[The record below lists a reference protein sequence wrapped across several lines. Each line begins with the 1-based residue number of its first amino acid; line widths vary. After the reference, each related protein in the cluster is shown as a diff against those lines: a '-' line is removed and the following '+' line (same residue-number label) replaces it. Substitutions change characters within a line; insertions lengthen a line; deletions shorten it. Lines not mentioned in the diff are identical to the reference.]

1 MMLHAV
7 QSHAKSTGRIIAR
20 VFGLSLPLEAVKS
33 LQYLTGRGLHE
44 PLKIAI
50 NRSRWIAFARSLIHI
65 IPVGFALFEIILNW
79 NSFYVGVDKYN
90 QASYQLVAKIH
101 ELMIQASLGAILFSY
116 IRHEIVI
123 GEGLP
128 FGALFSGLQL
138 NQISYL
144 WSLEYWGSIRSH
156 HLTIWRKIRLSIV
169 IALCIILGT
178 VCGPSSAVL
187 LIPRSQYW
195 PAGSTHIWL
204 NTTRENLWPEKVDA
218 SMVPEMCQGALRS
231 SSPSGNECPWS
242 EWTSIREVL
251 TILRDGIPEPYLST
265 WRVVYLPGYVDVSG
279 KSAIREFYSGQSSTW
294 MAENEIISFTST
306 QQAAVADALVSAA
319 SLWCLGLTNV
329 TAQSGHGNP
338 LSDQSDSAHTI
349 ENDYMQPSVDSL
361 CKPDVI
367 DGMDDDRPL
376 IFPLL
381 LSQNNV
387 SYSDTTMDNSF
398 HRNASAR
405 SIPSITK
412 PGMPRSEVLNTPGSM
427 SEFRLRWIDLSEDR
441 FQGSSIGAAI
451 LLPRS
456 IEDHSQLILTCHI
469 AAGWSNSSI
478 WTTRSMGSPSS
489 GRVSSMIEEN
499 EKAPRPT
506 NIDSK
511 HTYVPTKQ
519 QDEFL
524 DGGDGTRVDTNI
536 TESWADLLNP
546 RLLDTNS
553 TVIHELMQLQVFQGY
568 AHFASYILGALVT
581 NGLARTG
588 FSSQLQGDLKTVSMS
603 DGSTQI
609 DGNYWL
615 SGKGDVFQVNS
626 SEAKNWTKL
635 QMTSTLQGNAYNTAG
650 SPAKIAICII
660 VIYCVVAFSH
670 MFYAG
675 IFGISSTAWDSIAE
689 VVALAINSAST
700 ACLRN
705 TKDDEGDGEHLELVF
720 GDVAIGTTEKS
731 LIQPN
736 RAYGTMASTRAKRL

>member
-1 MMLHAV
+1 
-7 QSHAKSTGRIIAR
+7 
-20 VFGLSLPLEAVKS
+20 
-33 LQYLTGRGLHE
+33 
-44 PLKIAI
+44 
-50 NRSRWIAFARSLIHI
+50 
-65 IPVGFALFEIILNW
+65 
-79 NSFYVGVDKYN
+79 
-90 QASYQLVAKIH
+90 
-101 ELMIQASLGAILFSY
+101 
-116 IRHEIVI
+116 
-123 GEGLP
+123 
-128 FGALFSGLQL
+128 
-138 NQISYL
+138 
-144 WSLEYWGSIRSH
+144 
-156 HLTIWRKIRLSIV
+156 
-169 IALCIILGT
+169 
-178 VCGPSSAVL
+178 
-187 LIPRSQYW
+187 
-195 PAGSTHIWL
+195 
-204 NTTRENLWPEKVDA
+204 
-218 SMVPEMCQGALRS
+218 MVPEMCQGALRS
-231 SSPSGNECPWS
+231 SSPSGNEYPWS

-251 TILRDGIPEPYLST
+251 TILRDGIPEPYRSK
-265 WRVVYLPGYVDVSG
+265 WRVAYLPGYVDVSG
-279 KSAIREFYSGQSSTW
+279 KSAIREFYSGQCSTW

-306 QQAAVADALVSAA
+306 QQAAVADALMSAS
-319 SLWCLGLTNV
+319 SLWFLGLTNV

-338 LSDQSDSAHTI
+338 LSDQSDSVHTI

-398 HRNASAR
+398 HRNASAT
-405 SIPSITK
+405 SIPAITK

-451 LLPRS
+451 LLPQS
-456 IEDHSQLILTCHI
+456 VENHSQLTLTCNI

-478 WTTRSMGSPSS
+478 WTTRRFQSDLGS
-489 GRVSSMIEEN
+489 GRVSSMIEQN
-499 EKAPRPT
+499 ETTAIGP
-506 NIDSK
+506 NLGIK
-511 HTYVPTKQ
+511 HTHVPTKQ
-519 QDEFL
+519 QDKFL
-524 DGGDGTRVDTNI
+524 NRDDRTRVEINI

-553 TVIHELMQLQVFQGY
+553 TVIHELMQLQVYQGY
-568 AHFASYILGALVT
+568 STFASYILGAMVT

-588 FSSQLQGDLKTVSMS
+588 FSSQLQGSLKTVSMS

-650 SPAKIAICII
+650 SPAKIAISIL

-675 IFGISSTAWDSIAE
+675 IFGM
-689 VVALAINSAST
+689 LA
-700 ACLRN
+700 
-705 TKDDEGDGEHLELVF
+705 DGF
-720 GDVAIGTTEKS
+720 QGQ
-731 LIQPN
+731 LIQTLTKN
-736 RAYGTMASTRAKRL
+736 QESARRLGTRSLRSLPWLSTLPLRLACVIPVPV